1 MKGAR
6 WVVRGT
12 APHERGARE
21 GFRSRAGWLG
31 KPRRGWK
38 KGQEPVSMTCCHL
51 EAGSHVP
58 CAALAY
64 RRCVVTHEEEFPKD
78 ESNSHVN
85 TRRKRCV
92 FYVNS
97 H

>member
-1 MKGAR
+1 
-6 WVVRGT
+6 
-12 APHERGARE
+12 
-21 GFRSRAGWLG
+21 
-31 KPRRGWK
+31 
-38 KGQEPVSMTCCHL
+38 MTCCHL
-51 EAGSHVP
+51 EAGPHVP

-64 RRCVVTHEEEFPKD
+64 RRCVVTQEEFPKD

-85 TRRKRCV
+85 THRKRCV

>member
-1 MKGAR
+1 
-6 WVVRGT
+6 
-12 APHERGARE
+12 
-21 GFRSRAGWLG
+21 
-31 KPRRGWK
+31 
-38 KGQEPVSMTCCHL
+38 MTCCHL

-64 RRCVVTHEEEFPKD
+64 RRCVVTQEEFPKD

-85 TRRKRCV
+85 THRKRCV